1 MLLALC
7 AEGLYFSAFCCV
19 LFRNADKGG
28 RPQFREIVETLS
40 QPETLLLHIPEE
52 VTRGHPQASVLGAPL
67 EAGRNLYTEL
77 QNIYMQ

>member
-1 MLLALC
+1 M
-7 AEGLYFSAFCCV
+7 FCYYV
-19 LFRNADKGG
+19 VFRNADKSG

-40 QPETLLLHIPEE
+40 QPESLLLHIPEE

-77 QNIYMQ
+77 QNTYMQ

>member
-1 MLLALC
+1 M
-7 AEGLYFSAFCCV
+7 V
-19 LFRNADKGG
+19 FRNADKSG

-40 QPETLLLHIPEE
+40 QPESLLLHIPEE

-77 QNIYMQ
+77 QNTYMQ